1 MPFLVLQEVEPDD
14 LLIARHVVGQVD
26 QPYHRRHPCQPHRP
40 MYSLFIMFS
49 MKPMIGVLG
58 VSICTDEMQLYGI

>member
-26 QPYHRRHPCQPHRP
+26 QPYHRRHPIIIENDGRREKDVAFRD
-40 MYSLFIMFS
+40 SGS
-49 MKPMIGVLG
+49 GKGA
-58 VSICTDEMQLYGI
+58 